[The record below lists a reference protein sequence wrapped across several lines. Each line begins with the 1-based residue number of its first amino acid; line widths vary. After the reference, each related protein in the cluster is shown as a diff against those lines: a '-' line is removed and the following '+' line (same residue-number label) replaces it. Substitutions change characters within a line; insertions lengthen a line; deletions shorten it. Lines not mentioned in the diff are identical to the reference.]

1 MNVITSILLVVIALI
16 LLPAWVILLPGLIFC
31 GMLWFLWKAIFSN
44 KDGPP
49 APVGSSDSSEPRTI
63 LEQSQTAAEDAVERA
78 RKDLGF

>member
-44 KDGPP
+44 KSVPP
-49 APVGSSDSSEPRTI
+49 APAGSGDPGEPRTI
-63 LEQSQTAAEDAVERA
+63 LEQSQTAAEEAVERA
-78 RKDLGF
+78 RKDLGI